1 MHRILNE
8 ENSREKQSLPRKK
21 EMTGYLYY
29 AWGQSGQRTKPPMGQ
44 GCSIGKK
51 KPSEFLME
59 HEG

>member
-1 MHRILNE
+1 
-8 ENSREKQSLPRKK
+8 
-21 EMTGYLYY
+21 MTGYLYY